1 MLYVVYSTNKK
12 LVQKALKEYQ
22 ADVLSWSELLELYNK
37 KKIKSKRVTDEVFS
51 LDFDTCLN
59 STKKEPGLKQCTFVL
74 TGEHIQEV
82 EDVICEN
89 FELLE
94 TNKYP

>member
-1 MLYVVYSTNKK
+1 MLYVVYSNKK
-12 LVQKALKEYQ
+12 AVQKALKEYR
-22 ADVLSWSELLELYNK
+22 ADVFSWSELLDLYNK
-37 KKIKSKRVTDEVFS
+37 QRNKTKRVTDEVFS

-59 STKKEPGLKQCTFVL
+59 STKKEPGLKQCAFVL
-74 TGEHIQEV
+74 TEEHIQDV
-82 EDVICEN
+82 EDIICEH